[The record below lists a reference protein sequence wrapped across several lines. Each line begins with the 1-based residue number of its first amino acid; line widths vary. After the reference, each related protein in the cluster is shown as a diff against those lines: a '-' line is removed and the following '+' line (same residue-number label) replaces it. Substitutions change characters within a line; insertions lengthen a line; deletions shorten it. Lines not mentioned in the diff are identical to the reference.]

1 MHPAPASDRI
11 GQALDR
17 YRVRS
22 ACFDAIAAR
31 RAPHAP
37 VAVGGPAALSS
48 RELDVLRLAAE
59 GYTAEAAAAALVLTE
74 HTIKSHFKRILV
86 KLGARN
92 RTHAVAIGIRSGLI
106 A

>member
-1 MHPAPASDRI
+1 MHSKPDSERI
-11 GQALDR
+11 GHALDR

-31 RAPHAP
+31 RPPHDP
-37 VAVGGPAALSS
+37 VAVAAPAELSS

-92 RTHAVAIGIRSGLI
+92 RTHAVAVGIRSGLI
-106 A
+106 P